1 MPAEPSKRRKTVNG
15 VTRSL
20 LLPRNLDER
29 LNKLC
34 EATGH
39 NRNSLVKLFAAKMKP
54 SDVQALEER

>member
-54 SDVQALEER
+54 SDVRELERR

>member
-1 MPAEPSKRRKTVNG
+1 MAEAKRPKTVNG

-20 LLPRNLDER
+20 LMPKHLDER
-29 LNKLC
+29 LNRLC

-39 NRNSLVKLFAAKMKP
+39 NRNSLVKLVAAKMKP